1 LYDVSLFSNIFIVFN
16 SIDVSRNGRLPTKLF
31 TNEYQEKQKQ
41 RAKPVRQQKLT
52 QEELEKSRTR
62 PEEVIYYIENISQV
76 INRLII

>member
-1 LYDVSLFSNIFIVFN
+1 MYF
-16 SIDVSRNGRLPTKLF
+16 RNGRLPTKLL

-62 PEEVIYYIENISQV
+62 PEEVIEKMT
-76 INRLII
+76 

>member
-1 LYDVSLFSNIFIVFN
+1 MYDVSLFQNNFLDLIENIF
-16 SIDVSRNGRLPTKLF
+16 RNGRLPTKLF

-62 PEEVIYYIENISQV
+62 PEEVIVFHERYT
-76 INRLII
+76 

>member
-1 LYDVSLFSNIFIVFN
+1 MYDVSLFSNIFIVFN

>member
-1 LYDVSLFSNIFIVFN
+1 MYDVSLFQNNCLDLIENIF
-16 SIDVSRNGRLPTKLF
+16 RNGRLPTKLF

-62 PEEVIYYIENISQV
+62 PEEVIIFMRDTLELLKIFS
-76 INRLII
+76 

>member
-1 LYDVSLFSNIFIVFN
+1 MYDVSESSVFFLLHL
-16 SIDVSRNGRLPTKLF
+16 IMYFRNGRLPTKLL

-62 PEEVIYYIENISQV
+62 PEEVIEKMT
-76 INRLII
+76 